1 MTDKF
6 KNNFCISLSSIPPRF
21 SSVKEVII
29 SLNKQ
34 TIKPKQIFLNIPFVY
49 KRFPTIKEVR
59 IDTFK
64 DIVADNF
71 KIIRCED
78 YGPGTKLLGSINL
91 LKNFDYVILVDDD
104 HCYHSRMCEIFNK
117 YFNLDNEQAY
127 SFFTVKIYDLVMG
140 QGADGFLINSSHL
153 GGVLDFYN
161 KYVKNYK
168 HCFLNDDFWI
178 SIFLKKF
185 KNKQV
190 YSLED
195 IVMKEIGEKY
205 IYEKINYDQPLHK
218 IYNSILT
225 RRYYAKYYYFKIILQ
240 KKLSQLL
247 EFKK

>member
-140 QGADGFLINSSHL
+140 QGTDGFLINSSHL

-218 IYNSILT
+218 IYNSIFT